1 MQFGQ
6 YGGAD
11 GYAQELRRLTAF
23 VARYGHQQMP
33 HILDM
38 DVVEIVLF
46 SQALAELIGQEN
58 APASQG

>member
-1 MQFGQ
+1 MHFGQ

-11 GYAQELRRLTAF
+11 GYAEEIRKLTAF

-38 DVVEIVLF
+38 DVVEIVLL
-46 SQALAELIGQEN
+46 SRSLAELIEQEN
-58 APASQG
+58 VPVPQG